1 MLEATQK
8 ERGTRNTMKKTKSE
22 ANFCSHR
29 ENKPVEEILYDDA
42 KRRWEKQELKKR
54 ELEKLKEEKI

>member
-1 MLEATQK
+1 
-8 ERGTRNTMKKTKSE
+8 MKKTKSE

-29 ENKPVEEILYDDA
+29 ENKPVDEILYDDA

-54 ELEKLKEEKI
+54 EQERLKEEKI